1 MPYVDLLYKHA
12 RLFLFSL
19 AFKTGVQQCGG
30 DNDRMLSD
38 CLGAAVDVC
47 KLVVEELRAGAAL
60 QFMPNNIALV
70 RY

>member
-19 AFKTGVQQCGG
+19 AFKAGVQHGG
-30 DNDRMLSD
+30 SDNDRMVAD

-47 KLVVEELRAGAAL
+47 KLVVGELHAGAAL

-70 RY
+70 SL